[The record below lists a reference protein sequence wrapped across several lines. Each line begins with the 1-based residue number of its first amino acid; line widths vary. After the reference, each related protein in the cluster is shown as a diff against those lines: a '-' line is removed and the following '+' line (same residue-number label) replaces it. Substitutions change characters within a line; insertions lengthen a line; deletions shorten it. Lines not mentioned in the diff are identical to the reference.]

1 MRFLEFK
8 QQIDDL
14 PAFNLNDIRKIDP
27 GFYKPQLTYWQE
39 KGWVKP
45 IAGGYYAFG
54 NVQVNQN
61 LLYFIANKIIQPSY
75 ISLESALAYYQII
88 PERVYGVTSVTSKKT
103 SQFESDWGIFS
114 YRSVKPNLM
123 FGYKVLRSNP
133 GEVVLMASLEKAILD
148 YLYLNSHIDS
158 LEDFEG
164 LRWDQEALVGLRHNA
179 IFDSML
185 LRFGKKALNHRANQL
200 MRHLDA

>member
-8 QQIDDL
+8 QQLDDL

-54 NVQVNQN
+54 DVQVNQN

-179 IFDSML
+179 TFDSML
-185 LRFGKKALNHRANQL
+185 SRFGKKALNHRANQL
-200 MRHLDA
+200 MRYLDA